1 MNRFF
6 MVLTLLPFFAHFRGT
21 PHQLAAI
28 KELEDALPEELLQ
41 EDVAWFEAWKESG
54 IAQQTHVPYFH
65 QLDNKSGRGYR
76 ECFSSSAAMVA
87 AFYGGKVKTDDQYNR
102 IRERFGDTTSIE
114 AQVSALKSLNL
125 HAEFRQ
131 DGDGSLIEAELAAGR
146 PVMVGW
152 LHHGDMS
159 RGEPPMCDSYGCGHW
174 SVIVGFDKDD
184 WIMHDPRGLPDI
196 ERGGHSGRYGGKNAR
211 VSRQAFQQRWQV
223 EGPGTGWVIL
233 VDDE

>member
-1 MNRFF
+1 M
-6 MVLTLLPFFAHFRGT
+6 
-21 PHQLAAI
+21 
-28 KELEDALPEELLQ
+28 
-41 EDVAWFEAWKESG
+41 
-54 IAQQTHVPYFH
+54 
-65 QLDNKSGRGYR
+65 
-76 ECFSSSAAMVA
+76 
-87 AFYGGKVKTDDQYNR
+87 
-102 IRERFGDTTSIE
+102 
-114 AQVSALKSLNL
+114 

-131 DGDGSLIEAELAAGR
+131 DGDGSLVEAELAAGR

-196 ERGGHSGRYGGKNAR
+196 ERGGHSGRYGGKNAK
-211 VSRQAFQQRWQV
+211 VSRQAFKQRWEV
-223 EGPGTGWVIL
+223 EGSGTGWVIL